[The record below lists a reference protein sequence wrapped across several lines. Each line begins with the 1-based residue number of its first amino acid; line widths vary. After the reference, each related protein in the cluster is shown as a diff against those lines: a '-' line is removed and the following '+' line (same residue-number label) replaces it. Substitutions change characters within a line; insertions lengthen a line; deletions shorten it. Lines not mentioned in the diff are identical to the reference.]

1 MFIEFLIVA
10 KLNDCIC
17 AHLMY
22 IMSRAFHCF
31 RKETGHITTE
41 NNVYLAYT
49 DLQMEALSEQ
59 KVDGHCADILSTE
72 TDITDY
78 TSSQNSLAFLD
89 FGYTAIIPQSFN
101 IKVFHIA
108 MRISS

>member
-10 KLNDCIC
+10 NLNNCIC

-22 IMSRAFHCF
+22 IISCAFHCF

-49 DLQMEALSEQ
+49 DLQMQALSEQ
-59 KVDGHCADILSTE
+59 KVDGHCADILSTD

-78 TSSQNSLAFLD
+78 TSIDHRIIQND
-89 FGYTAIIPQSFN
+89 HVYD
-101 IKVFHIA
+101 V
-108 MRISS
+108 IST